1 MLTEQYCRAMQ
12 NCPIMPR
19 ETNRHIHSLRCC
31 ERPVGL
37 RIGLLGNEILFVSK
51 IVFIDIVDRRVV
63 AKVLER

>member
-1 MLTEQYCRAMQ
+1 
-12 NCPIMPR
+12 
-19 ETNRHIHSLRCC
+19 
-31 ERPVGL
+31 VGL